1 MVRLL
6 DQFGTHF
13 QVKVSG
19 LRWHD
24 YLIQFAERLGLWLQ
38 VSERWSS
45 DAQVRGSLHRDHS
58 FLRIL
63 SDLFN
68 WRLGDLAVLNTTNN
82 RLLDIFIEPVWQIY
96 ILAGAKSHIRK
107 INEHHYEF
115 VSSDAMALG
124 EIENLVN
131 YFIKLI
137 ILASTK
143 VS

>member
-1 MVRLL
+1 M
-6 DQFGTHF
+6 
-13 QVKVSG
+13 
-19 LRWHD
+19 
-24 YLIQFAERLGLWLQ
+24 
-38 VSERWSS
+38 
-45 DAQVRGSLHRDHS
+45 
-58 FLRIL
+58 
-63 SDLFN
+63 
-68 WRLGDLAVLNTTNN
+68 LNTTNN
-82 RLLDIFIEPVWQIY
+82 RLLDIFIEPVWQID